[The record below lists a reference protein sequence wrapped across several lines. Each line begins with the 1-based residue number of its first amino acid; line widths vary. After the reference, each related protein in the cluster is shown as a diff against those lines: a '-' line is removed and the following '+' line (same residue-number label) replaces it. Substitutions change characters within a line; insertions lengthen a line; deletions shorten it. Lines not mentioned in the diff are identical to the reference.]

1 MVLTLLIY
9 VIVVCTWSCL
19 FLAGIYYYS
28 YCMEEEKVRSN
39 LDRFIPPWKVMK
51 QKRSKKALLHQWMD
65 RLAPTGRKIQILSDD
80 QELEETLTKAGY
92 PYQLTVNRIHG
103 AKIIGLI
110 CGAGFGIVCYVFG
123 LPLSVFLFVFGPF
136 LGYMAPIYLIRFIAK
151 KRQQQIRLELPDFL
165 DMMSI
170 TLQAGMSLD
179 DALNYYVETSE
190 GPLSEEL
197 SRLNQEIRFGVQREI
212 AYRSLIRRTDS
223 PELEALIQS
232 LIQAHNLGTPIA
244 KTFALQAQEMR
255 RMRSEK
261 AKEEAGKAAPKISL
275 ITGLIIAPSIMLLI
289 LSAIIYTNFI
299 ARNIFS
305 GF

>member
-1 MVLTLLIY
+1 MLLY
-9 VIVVCTWSCL
+9 FIVVCIWSSL
-19 FLAGIYYYS
+19 FLAGIFYYS
-28 YCMEEEKVRSN
+28 YSMELEKVRSN
-39 LDRFIPPWKVMK
+39 LDHFIPPWKVMK
-51 QKRSKKALLHQWMD
+51 QKRSKRVFLHQWMD
-65 RLAPTGRKIQILSDD
+65 KLSPAGRKIQILSDD
-80 QELEETLTKAGY
+80 RELEDSLTKAGY
-92 PYQLTVNRIHG
+92 PYQLTVARIHG
-103 AKIIGLI
+103 AKLLGLI
-110 CGAGFGIVCYVFG
+110 AGAVFGFLWYLFG
-123 LPLSVFLFVFGPF
+123 LPLAVFLIVFSPF
-136 LGYMAPIYLIRFIAK
+136 LGYMAPIYLVRLTAK

-170 TLQAGMSLD
+170 TLQAGMSMD
-179 DALNYYVETSE
+179 DAVAYYVETTD

-197 SRLNQEIRFGVQREI
+197 ARLNQEIRFGVQREI
-212 AYRSLIRRTDS
+212 AYRSLLKRTDS

-232 LIQAHNLGTPIA
+232 LIQAHNLGTPVA

-275 ITGLIIAPSIMLLI
+275 VTGLIIAPSIMFLI

>member
-1 MVLTLLIY
+1 MMLFF
-9 VIVVCTWSCL
+9 IVVCIWSSL
-19 FLAGIYYYS
+19 VLAGIFYYS
-28 YCMEEEKVRSN
+28 YSMELEKVRSN
-39 LDRFIPPWKVMK
+39 LDHFIPPWKVMK
-51 QKRSKKALLHQWMD
+51 QKRSKRAFIHQWMD
-65 RLAPTGRKIQILSDD
+65 KLSPAGRKVQVLSDD
-80 QELEETLTKAGY
+80 RDLEDSLTKAGY
-92 PYQLTVNRIHG
+92 PYQLTVARIHG
-103 AKIIGLI
+103 AKLVGLI
-110 CGAGFGIVCYVFG
+110 AGGVFGFLWYLFG
-123 LPLSVFLFVFGPF
+123 LPLAVFLFVFAPF
-136 LGYMAPIYLIRFIAK
+136 LGYMAPIYLVRFIAK

-170 TLQAGMSLD
+170 TLQAGMSMD
-179 DALNYYVETSE
+179 DALAYYVETTD

-197 SRLNQEIRFGVQREI
+197 ARLNQEIQFGVQREI
-212 AYRSLIRRTDS
+212 AYRSLINRTDS

-275 ITGLIIAPSIMLLI
+275 VTGLIIAPSIMLLI